1 MAFDYIISKEA
12 EDLFEKYVETQS
24 QEYVDSFLIATA
36 VQISKANIIRITN
49 SLWAYADI
57 KDLFII
63 DNETQTVII
72 SN

>member
-36 VQISKANIIRITN
+36 V
-49 SLWAYADI
+49 
-57 KDLFII
+57 
-63 DNETQTVII
+63 
-72 SN
+72 